1 VRPRGDQLRVDAGGE
16 LREPLGARDRIV
28 ERGLSDLGLDE
39 KTKLGSDRGIWPDYR
54 NGGKA
59 GVSASEPRGLHL
71 ATLASRAAAGQP
83 RPAGFPARRAEQGAR
98 RRAWTCRTHRQSR

>member
-59 GVSASEPRGLHL
+59 GVSASEPRGLHF
-71 ATLASRAAAGQP
+71 ARSRSAAQLLG
-83 RPAGFPARRAEQGAR
+83 GSAEP
-98 RRAWTCRTHRQSR
+98 TCRKRGVQDANTRNRM